1 MTLRRLIP
9 YVVVFLILAGAY
21 GGLRWRQEQQAA
33 RDEQAK
39 KIFAL
44 QESDLSDLTL
54 VRGTDEVRLVKK
66 DQVWRLAAPLDTM
79 ADQTVVDSMLTT
91 LARLR
96 MERDLGEEKD
106 LKPFGLDKPGLV
118 VKFTAQGQPHQLV
131 IGAKVPGDR
140 NYYVLR
146 DQDPR
151 LLTIS
156 MGNKDSL
163 DRQLLALRDKTL
175 LPFIL
180 GEVKGLKVKTPKTAA
195 ALSKTGPQ
203 TWGWVGRPDFRVRG
217 DRVEKLLRDLHI
229 ARAKD
234 FIEPPPKKLEPLG
247 LVPDRRTEITVATS
261 AGDRTLYLGAKKGE
275 AVYARLGAAGAVVL
289 ADASLAD
296 EVAKTLTSLEDRRL
310 WSGAIAAVHQVVWGP
325 PGKTWTARKDQESWK
340 ITGPDQAATQQ
351 PATRLEMALWD
362 FQKLEGEKIKPPK
375 DASKTTPK
383 GLPAFKLELLD
394 QDGKPLLHLE
404 EIGGKENDRVVVRTG
419 EGKTAVTALIP
430 REPFRQWQAGMQRL
444 TAAAAPAGPSGEK
457 GGTGKAGKD

>member
-21 GGLRWRQEQQAA
+21 GGLRWRQEQQVA

-39 KIFAL
+39 KVFHL
-44 QESDLSDLTL
+44 QETDLSDLSL
-54 VRGTDEVRLVKK
+54 VRGKDEVRLVKK
-66 DQVWRLAAPLDTM
+66 DQVWHLTAPLNTK

-96 MERDLGEEKD
+96 KERDLGAEKD

-131 IGAKVPGDR
+131 IGAKVPGDQ

-146 DQDPR
+146 DQDPN

-156 MGNKDSL
+156 MGSKDSL

-175 LPFIL
+175 LAFTMD
-180 GEVKGLKVKTPKTAA
+180 EVKGLRVKTPKTAT

-229 ARAKD
+229 ARAKN
-234 FIEPPPKKLEPLG
+234 FLELPPKKLEALG
-247 LVPDRRTEITVATS
+247 LVPDRRIEITVATS
-261 AGDRTLYLGAKKGE
+261 AGDRTLWLGTKKDD
-275 AVYARLGAAGAVVL
+275 AVYARLGAEGAVVL
-289 ADASLAD
+289 VDAALAD
-296 EVAKTLTSLEDRRL
+296 EVGRTLASIEDRRL

-351 PATRLEMALWD
+351 PAARLEMALWN
-362 FQKLEGEKIKPPK
+362 FQKLEGAKVSPPGS
-375 DASKTTPK
+375 APK
-383 GLPAFKLELLD
+383 GPPVFGLELLD
-394 QDGKPLLHLE
+394 QAGKPLLHLE
-404 EIGGKENDRVVVRTG
+404 EVGAQGKDPLTVRTG
-419 EGKTAVTALIP
+419 EGKTTATALIP
-430 REPFRQWQAGMQRL
+430 REPFRQWQAEMHRL
-444 TAAAAPAGPSGEK
+444 TVAAEPAGPSRERGEK
-457 GGTGKAGKD
+457 GKGGKQ